1 MRVLWLCNIMLPAF
15 AKREG
20 LPFSV
25 REGWL
30 TGCFH
35 RLVAEKV
42 EAGKD
47 ENLLE
52 LGVCVP
58 VPEFLAGCRK
68 EIEGAVFYGYTENLN
83 TPEDYDGQ
91 LAQRFG
97 EILSDF
103 QPDIVHIFGTE
114 FPHALAMVRAF
125 GHPEKTLVGMQ
136 GLCGA
141 IADVY
146 MAELPYRVQRFRT
159 FRDIVRR
166 DSLKDQQKKFRRRAE
181 NERKTLKGVL
191 HITGRTTFDREGA
204 LAIQPEGIYH
214 LMNET
219 LRPEFYEDRWDLNA
233 VQRHSIFLSQGDYPL
248 KGFHFV
254 LQALPKVLEEFPDA
268 VVYVSGNSI
277 IGNVGG
283 QIPQKRLPEFLW
295 ITAYG
300 RYLKR
305 LIAEGK
311 LEGHVV
317 MLGSLSAEE
326 MKRQYLRSHV
336 FVCPSVI
343 ENSPNSLCE
352 AMLLGMPVIASRAGG
367 IPDLVENG
375 EEGLLF
381 QTGDTEALAEDICNL
396 FTNDQ
401 FACRMASAAHKSAA
415 VRHNPH
421 TNYLR
426 ILEIYRSMT

>member
-1 MRVLWLCNIMLPAF
+1 MKVLWLCNIMLPVF
-15 AKREG
+15 ARAEG

-25 REGWL
+25 REGWV

-35 RLVAEKV
+35 RLVTEKV
-42 EAGKD
+42 EAGKS
-47 ENLLE
+47 ENLIE

-58 VPEFLAGCRK
+58 VPESLAGCRR

-83 TPEDYDGQ
+83 TPETYNEE
-91 LAQRFG
+91 LERRFG
-97 EILSDF
+97 EILAEF

-114 FPHALAMVRAF
+114 FPHALAMTRVF
-125 GHPEKTLVGMQ
+125 HHPEKTLVGMQ

-141 IADVY
+141 IADAY
-146 MAELPYRVQRFRT
+146 MAELPYKVQRSRT

-166 DSLKDQQKKFRRRAE
+166 DSLQDQQRKFRCRAE
-181 NERKTLKGVL
+181 NERQTLKGVL

-204 LAIQPEGIYH
+204 LTIQPEGIYH

-219 LRPEFYEDRWDLNA
+219 LRPEFYEGRWDLNGA
-233 VQRHSIFLSQGDYPL
+233 ERNSIFLSQGDYPL

-268 VVYVSGNSI
+268 RVYVAGNSI
-277 IGNVGG
+277 IGNEGG
-283 QIPQKRLPEFLW
+283 QLPPKKLPEFLW

-300 RYLKR
+300 RYLKK
-305 LIAEGK
+305 LIAEGG
-311 LEGHVV
+311 LEDHVV
-317 MLGSLSAEE
+317 MLGPLSAKE
-326 MKRQYLRSHV
+326 MKKRYQKSHL
-336 FVCPSVI
+336 FICPSVI

-352 AMLLGMPVIASRAGG
+352 AMLLGMPVIASKAGG

-381 QTGDTEALAEDICNL
+381 HAGDVEALTEDICNL
-396 FTNDQ
+396 LGNDQ
-401 FACRMASAAHKSAA
+401 FACRLASAAHKEAV
-415 VRHNPH
+415 VRHNPD

-426 ILEIYRSMT
+426 ILEIYRSMI